1 MIKLI
6 INADDCGN
14 TVAMNEGIRD
24 CIEEGIITSTSVMAV
39 SGGGN
44 F

>member
-14 TVAMNEGIRD
+14 TAAMNSAIGD
-24 CIEEGIITSTSVMAV
+24 CIEEGIISSTTVMAV
-39 SGGGN
+39 SGGGS